1 MHNRGSDM
9 KHADLLIE
17 IASVVKDTEPA
28 ASILAVM
35 QAIKDAFP
43 EFYWVGVYILHGDE
57 LRLGPFVG
65 PATDH
70 VRIPVGRGVCGT
82 AVATGRNQLVDDVRE
97 LENYL
102 ACNLQ
107 TRSEIVVLVRDPAT
121 TEIIGQIDIDCTV
134 AGRFGARDEAFL
146 DEVATLI
153 APAMT
158 MLRG

>member
-1 MHNRGSDM
+1 MIKAS
-9 KHADLLIE
+9 LLERITRTVD
-17 IASVVKDTEPA
+17 AGGEPA
-28 ASILAVM
+28 DTIQAVM
-35 QAIKDAFP
+35 QVIKDAFP
-43 EFYWVGVYILHGDE
+43 EFYWVGVYVLDGDV

-121 TEIIGQIDIDCTV
+121 AEIIGQIDIDCTV
-134 AGRFGARDEAFL
+134 AGRFGPRDEIFL
-146 DEVATLI
+146 DQVAMLI
-153 APAMT
+153 APAMKA
-158 MLRG
+158 LRG

>member
-1 MHNRGSDM
+1 M
-9 KHADLLIE
+9 KPADLLIKITRLAKE
-17 IASVVKDTEPA
+17 TEPA
-28 ASILAVM
+28 AAILSVM
-35 QAIKDAFP
+35 QAIKDVFP

-65 PATDH
+65 PVTDH

-82 AVATGRNQLVDDVRE
+82 AVAAGRNQLVDDVRE

-121 TEIIGQIDIDCTV
+121 AGIIGQIDIDCTV
-134 AGRFGARDEAFL
+134 AGRFGAQDEAFL

-153 APAMT
+153 APAMKK
-158 MLRG
+158 LRG

>member
-1 MHNRGSDM
+1 M
-9 KHADLLIE
+9 KQADLLQK
-17 IASVVKDTEPA
+17 IAGIVKIADPA
-28 ASILAVM
+28 TAIQAAM

-82 AVATGRNQLVDDVRE
+82 AITTNSNQVIDDVRE
-97 LENYL
+97 LDNYL
-102 ACNLQ
+102 ACNLE
-107 TRSEIVVLVRDPAT
+107 TRSEIVVLVRNPAT

-134 AGRFGARDEAFL
+134 AGRFGPQEETFL
-146 DEVATLI
+146 EEVATLI
-153 APAMT
+153 APAIKA
-158 MLRG
+158 LR